1 MQEVDPFDPWGSKL
15 VEVITETDPDKLMPP
30 PPIQSLTPAEI
41 QLIVDWIQQGA
52 PNNSC
57 VGGCDTTNVTY
68 SGTIAPWLQFKCTG
82 CHSGS
87 APQGGLDLT
96 DRAAANTVALDG
108 RMPGAIQHQSPY
120 VSMPPAGGMLP
131 QCDIDKVLHLDTGR
145 RTEQLIGE
153 GMYRQ
158 LIYLFL
164 FIAVAA
170 SGCYYDNEEELY
182 PFDFCD
188 VTNVTYS
195 GTIQPI
201 VQGNCAVP
209 GCHVPGAT
217 SPDLS
222 TYAGL
227 KTVADNGKLRQQT
240 VSGTHH
246 ATLRSAALDATNWPS
261 ALRLDAGA
269 PNN

>member
-1 MQEVDPFDPWGSKL
+1 
-15 VEVITETDPDKLMPP
+15 
-30 PPIQSLTPAEI
+30 
-41 QLIVDWIQQGA
+41 
-52 PNNSC
+52 
-57 VGGCDTTNVTY
+57 
-68 SGTIAPWLQFKCTG
+68 
-82 CHSGS
+82 
-87 APQGGLDLT
+87 
-96 DRAAANTVALDG
+96 
-108 RMPGAIQHQSPY
+108 
-120 VSMPPAGGMLP
+120 
-131 QCDIDKVLHLDTGR
+131 
-145 RTEQLIGE
+145 
-153 GMYRQ
+153 MYRQ

-227 KTVADNGKLRQQT
+227 KTAADNGKLRQQT
-240 VSGTHH
+240 IVARTMPPSG
-246 ATLRSAALDATNWPS
+246 ALPGCDQLAIQAW
-261 ALRLDAGA
+261 LDAGA